1 MKRNDWKMV
10 MTLDVVVIG
19 AEHAGCEAASTAAR
33 IGVRICLVT
42 MDMNKNAQIS
52 CNSAGGAFAM

>member
-1 MKRNDWKMV
+1 

-52 CNSAGGAFAM
+52 CNSAGGAFAK